1 MMTDLKLCQLE
12 FSAGVLA
19 LAREAAPV
27 LETGQ
32 LNNASALGEALNR
45 VTAGHW
51 AIHATRGPDYGRNW
65 SALGLSLYHALRW
78 FIAFDLTGETPPR
91 KELNEALQALA
102 SEASAFYASEIARLQ
117 DETGGK
123 SDD

>member
-19 LAREAAPV
+19 LAREAAQV
-27 LETGQ
+27 LEGGAVTN
-32 LNNASALGEALNR
+32 LTELGEALNR

-51 AIHATRGPDYGRNW
+51 AVQATRGHVDREW
-65 SALGLSLYHALRW
+65 SALGVSLYFALRW
-78 FIAFDLTGETPPR
+78 FVAFDLTGETPPR
-91 KELNEALQALA
+91 KELNETLQALA

-117 DETGGK
+117 DETGGS